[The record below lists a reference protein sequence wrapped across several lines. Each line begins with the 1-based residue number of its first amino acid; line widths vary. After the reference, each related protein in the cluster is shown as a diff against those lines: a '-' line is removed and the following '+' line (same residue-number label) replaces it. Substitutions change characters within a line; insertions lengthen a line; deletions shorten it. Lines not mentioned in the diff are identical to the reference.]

1 MNTITVKRAYQYRG
15 YPNVGQ
21 AAKLTWTL
29 DRCREL
35 YNAALEERCE
45 AYRMCGV
52 SVSYYDQKRQLPA
65 IKEVR
70 PEYKQI
76 GSQVL
81 QDVTARL
88 DKAFQAFF
96 RRVKQGVDSKKV
108 GFPRFKGTYRYNSFT
123 LSQAGW
129 TLPALDRGRLYV
141 AGIGHLK
148 IKWSRPI
155 AETIKTVTL
164 KRDADQWYVTFS
176 CEVDIEPVSVAAKP
190 AVGIDMGLEYYASM
204 SDGTHIENPRYYR
217 KAQATIGRRQRA
229 FERTRKR
236 VKVKDGTYRYGKN
249 RARAGILLK
258 RAHRHVANQRKDMQ
272 HKAARK
278 IVDTYG
284 AVAVEALSIDNMS
297 KRPAPINN
305 EDGTYAPNGAAAK
318 AGLNKNIQD
327 AGWGHFLAILT
338 HKAAEAGVVMVTV
351 NPAGTSQHCS
361 GCGARCPKTRA
372 DRCHECAACG
382 LSIQRDHNAA
392 RNILQRAGL
401 ARCAIGAQES
411 HAL

>member
-1 MNTITVKRAYQYRG
+1 MKVRRAYMYRVC
-15 YPNVGQ
+15 PNKGQ
-21 AAKLTWTL
+21 TDKLTWTL

-35 YNAALEERCE
+35 YNAALEERRE

-88 DKAFQAFF
+88 DKAFAAFF
-96 RRVKQGVDSKKV
+96 RRVKEGIDPKKV
-108 GFPRFKGTYRYNSFT
+108 GFPRFKGRYRYNSFT

-129 TLPALDRGRLYV
+129 NLPALDSGRLYV

-148 IKWSRPI
+148 MKWSRPI
-155 AETIKTVTL
+155 VGMIKTVTL

-176 CEVDIEPVSVAAKP
+176 CEVEIEPVAPQDKP

-217 KAQATIGRRQRA
+217 KAQATIAHRQRA
-229 FERTRKR
+229 FDRTKKR
-236 VKVKDGTYRYGKN
+236 VKLKDGTYRYGKN

-278 IVDTYG
+278 IVQTYG
-284 AVAVEALSIDNMS
+284 AVAVEALSIDNMT
-297 KRPAPINN
+297 KRPAPRPND
-305 EDGTYAPNGAAAK
+305 DGTYAPNGAAAK
-318 AGLNKNIQD
+318 AGLNKSITD
-327 AGWGHFLAILT
+327 AAWGQFLSILA
-338 HKAAEAGVVMVTV
+338 HKA
-351 NPAGTSQHCS
+351 
-361 GCGARCPKTRA
+361 
-372 DRCHECAACG
+372 
-382 LSIQRDHNAA
+382 
-392 RNILQRAGL
+392 
-401 ARCAIGAQES
+401 
-411 HAL
+411 